1 MKKILTAL
9 FFLALILI
17 LVWLWKGKVA
27 KPVTWDGTQQVVEAP
42 GSTAR
47 SKPQP
52 RVAEGPAVEV
62 KSDENGVIITKIGD
76 QKVYK
81 VVSRKP
87 AKRLDVRNGLMTF
100 WEVDEEAGTLKYKTV
115 NVNEFIKKGL

>member
-9 FFLALILI
+9 FFLVLVLL
-17 LVWLWKGKVA
+17 LVWLWKGKVS
-27 KPVTWDGTQQVVEAP
+27 KPVTWTDDQPAVEV
-42 GSTAR
+42 SNTTR
-47 SKPQP
+47 EKPAP
-52 RVAEGPAVEV
+52 RVTAGPAVEV

-87 AKRLDVRNGLMTF
+87 VKRLDVRNGLMSF

-115 NVNEFIKKGL
+115 NVNEFMEKGS